1 MVRAGEMVCPF
12 SNHIER
18 NIQRGCGQVKLVQS
32 LNAKLSTTAP
42 SSTGTQD
49 EESETRTFL
58 RSSLVQLGLPVP
70 AITKDAKTMRDER
83 EYLEALAV
91 EFGGVLTGGEGGQGQ
106 GGLMTGKEGKEGK
119 EGKGVLGMDEAWVI
133 WNRARGVC
141 KSSFYADPYSTSN
154 N

>member
-1 MVRAGEMVCPF
+1 
-12 SNHIER
+12 
-18 NIQRGCGQVKLVQS
+18 VQS

-42 SSTGTQD
+42 STTGTQD

-91 EFGGVLTGGEGGQGQ
+91 EFGGVLTGVEGK
-106 GGLMTGKEGKEGK
+106 GLMTGK
-119 EGKGVLGMDEAWVI
+119 EGKGVLGMDEAWVV

-141 KSSFYADPYSTSN
+141 ESFSSDLNPI
-154 N
+154 